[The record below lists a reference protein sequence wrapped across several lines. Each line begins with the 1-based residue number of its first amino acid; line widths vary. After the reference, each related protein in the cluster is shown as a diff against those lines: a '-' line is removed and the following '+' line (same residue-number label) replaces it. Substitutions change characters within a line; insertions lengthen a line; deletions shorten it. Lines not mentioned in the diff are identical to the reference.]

1 MSFNFVTFS
10 TIMFV
15 NIFKYLLCFVLSPFL
30 WLSNY
35 MLSLFTMHMSLEL
48 FSAFFIFYFLF
59 FTFNL
64 GGFFADLYSTL
75 SSLQLHLDVSNSLRP
90 HGLFSSI

>member
-10 TIMFV
+10 TIIFV

-35 MLSLFTMHMSLEL
+35 VISFHHAHVSCTIFCIFHLLFSLFDIQ
-48 FSAFFIFYFLF
+48 F
-59 FTFNL
+59 
-64 GGFFADLYSTL
+64 GWFFADLYSTL